1 MKWSWKIARISGID
15 VYVHIT
21 FFLLVAWFGYQ
32 YWRLFGTSSAV
43 LEGIAYII
51 ALFACVVLHEYGHA
65 LTARRYG
72 IVTRDITLLPIGG
85 VASMERL
92 PEDPLQEIKV
102 ALAGPAVN
110 VVIAGLLWLWL
121 NINGVEVTKEE
132 LMTTGGPFLF
142 RLMVVNI
149 FLVLFNLLPA
159 FPMDGG
165 RVLRAALAM
174 RMSHHKA
181 TAMAAMIG
189 QNFAILFGLL
199 GLMYN
204 PFLMLI
210 AVFLWFGASAE
221 NSAEQTKH
229 SLAGATAASAMLTE
243 FHILSPDDHLST
255 AISYTLSGSQK
266 DFPVG
271 SVHHLDGVL
280 TQADLLQALQEHG
293 KHIKV
298 GEINLHSIKRV
309 EPDTPVEQLLDE
321 LQTDSTH
328 MLAVCHGNRIEGI
341 VNLENVIEMIKIA
354 TALNANRSAVRE

>member
-15 VYVHIT
+15 VYVHTT

-32 YWRLFGTSSAV
+32 YWKLYGTVNAAFDGMV
-43 LEGIAYII
+43 YII
-51 ALFACVVLHEYGHA
+51 ALFSCVVLHEFGHA

-85 VASMERL
+85 IASMERL

-110 VVIAGLLWLWL
+110 VVIAGLLWIWL
-121 NINGVEVTKEE
+121 NINSIEVTKEE
-132 LMTTGGPFLF
+132 LMTTGGPFVF

-149 FLVLFNLLPA
+149 FLVIFNLLPA

-174 RMSHHKA
+174 RMSHHHA
-181 TAMAAMIG
+181 TARAAMIG

-199 GLMYN
+199 GLLYN
-204 PFLMLI
+204 PFLLLI
-210 AVFLWFGASAE
+210 AVFLWFGAGAE
-221 NSAEQTKH
+221 NAAEQTKH
-229 SLAGATAASAMLTE
+229 TLAGATAASAMLTE
-243 FHILSPDDHLST
+243 FHIMSPDDHLSK
-255 AISYTLSGSQK
+255 AITYTLSGSQK

-271 SVHHLDGVL
+271 SAHHLEGVL
-280 TQADLLQALQEHG
+280 TQADLLQALQQHG
-293 KHIKV
+293 EHIKV
-298 GEINLHSIKRV
+298 GDIHLRSIKQV
-309 EPDTPVEQLLDE
+309 EPHTPIQQLLEE

-328 MLAVCHGNRIEGI
+328 MLAVSSGSRIEGI
-341 VNLENVIEMIKIA
+341 VNLENVVEMIDIY
-354 TALNANRSAVRE
+354 TALNANKAAAR